1 MDPSLIFSAYLRYH
15 TVKSLFVHGLWSPYF
30 QKKFMPFLI
39 IISGPCYLMA
49 LGPALEIFFSTNKTT
64 SETRW
69 EVSNKVDNLV
79 IGIFYSALRIYLYI
93 NTGIYFILRDS
104 AL

>member
-1 MDPSLIFSAYLRYH
+1 MQE
-15 TVKSLFVHGLWSPYF
+15 V
-30 QKKFMPFLI
+30 
-39 IISGPCYLMA
+39 
-49 LGPALEIFFSTNKTT
+49 GPAVVIIFSTNKTT

-104 AL
+104 ALQLRGFLEVSATVDMRVVGGVFVLYMC

>member
-1 MDPSLIFSAYLRYH
+1 MQE
-15 TVKSLFVHGLWSPYF
+15 V
-30 QKKFMPFLI
+30 
-39 IISGPCYLMA
+39 
-49 LGPALEIFFSTNKTT
+49 GPAVVIIFSTNKTT

-104 AL
+104 ALQLRGFLEVSATVDMRVVGGVFVLYIC